1 MALLEGVGEHFDVV
15 HYNQVAA
22 DVEVLQAAISLADH
36 FAQLRRRLARE
47 LCVGEMAHT
56 EAARVEEALG
66 DSQASVVSDLCV
78 VVEADLAKAS
88 AHGEQLLDGLGR
100 VLADEVMGEEE
111 AFHARER
118 IEGLED
124 VIGTSA
130 ANPVV
135 LKPECLQM
143 CLVAEHR
150 REFPHRVVI

>member
-1 MALLEGVGEHFDVV
+1 MALLEGVGEQFDVV

-22 DVEVLQAAISLADH
+22 DVEVLQRAIPLADH

-47 LCVGEMAHT
+47 LGVGEMAHT

-66 DSQASVVSDLCV
+66 YSQASVVPNLCV
-78 VVEADLAKAS
+78 VVEADLTKAG

-111 AFHARER
+111 AFHARES
-118 IEGLED
+118 IKGLED

-135 LKPECLQM
+135 L
-143 CLVAEHR
+143 
-150 REFPHRVVI
+150 